1 MNRRNFLK
9 SLAITAAGIA
19 VPELI
24 VPEKRFWAL
33 DRTMV
38 GEDTEHLGLA
48 YPHVQTITIAN
59 PRMIHPDDEYLLL
72 GEQEVVSIL
81 GVHDDGSIIIGRS
94 PGVYTYDRMG
104 TLENVSW
111 GRKY

>member
-9 SLAITAAGIA
+9 ALTITATGIA

-33 DRTMV
+33 DRTMM
-38 GEDTEHLGLA
+38 GEDIGHLGSIH
-48 YPHVQTITIAN
+48 PHVQTITIAN
-59 PRMIHPDDEYLLL
+59 PGMIHPDDEYLLL
-72 GEQEVVSIL
+72 GGREIVSIL
-81 GVHDDGSIIIGRS
+81 GVHDDGSIVIGRG
-94 PGVYTYDRMG
+94 PGVYTYDQIG

-111 GRKY
+111 ERKY